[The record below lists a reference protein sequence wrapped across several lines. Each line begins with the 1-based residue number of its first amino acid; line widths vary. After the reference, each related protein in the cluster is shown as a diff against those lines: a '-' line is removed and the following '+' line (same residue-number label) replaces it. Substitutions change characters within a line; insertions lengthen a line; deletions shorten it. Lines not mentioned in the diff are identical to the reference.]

1 MELLQNRVPNHQS
14 SPIEGSRPPPYAALL
29 HVKERNFDAI
39 KEGPVSVDHI
49 NRLAIPAVTP
59 TSMLVNLI
67 LGRHRT
73 ATRLGPL
80 WNGTWCGTML
90 GTILGLEDVTSL
102 GPQLGNSF
110 GPMRNKSR
118 GTALGQRLCGLLG
131 VAPGTS
137 LGLPDGKS
145 LGRLRGTVLGTIL
158 DI

>member
-67 LGRHRT
+67 LGRHCT
-73 ATRLGPL
+73 ATRLGPGHMGPGPPAVAMEGPHPGL
-80 WNGTWCGTML
+80 QGIRAGFVKH
-90 GTILGLEDVTSL
+90 GEVRIPLGLKTTK
-102 GPQLGNSF
+102 GG
-110 GPMRNKSR
+110 
-118 GTALGQRLCGLLG
+118 
-131 VAPGTS
+131 
-137 LGLPDGKS
+137 
-145 LGRLRGTVLGTIL
+145 I
-158 DI
+158 

>member
-67 LGRHRT
+67 LGRHCT
-73 ATRLGPL
+73 ATRLGGPPAVAMEGPHPGL
-80 WNGTWCGTML
+80 QGIRAGFVKHGEVRIL
-90 GTILGLEDVTSL
+90 RIPLGLKTTK
-102 GPQLGNSF
+102 GG
-110 GPMRNKSR
+110 
-118 GTALGQRLCGLLG
+118 
-131 VAPGTS
+131 
-137 LGLPDGKS
+137 
-145 LGRLRGTVLGTIL
+145 I
-158 DI
+158 